1 MKRIIPILLCVL
13 ILLPSLSQIAAA
25 DSYGNYTDATNS
37 VVRVVVFWDATLK
50 YSDGSKKDC
59 KECVNAFGSG
69 FAVGKKGESVTYFVT
84 NRHVVEDDL
93 SGKTEDI
100 IDASGKKAKA
110 TYKLSGRYIMLD
122 DKDTRYPIEIVT
134 ENKGGPDLA
143 IIKLKTPVDLKQPVV
158 LHPFEDPLPLK
169 GSPVWSIGYP
179 GAQNIMLE
187 TDDEKE
193 YFNSSVD
200 RMSIGSG
207 VFSAVIDGSVAYGGG
222 TLIQTDVTINHGNSG
237 GPLVDGKGGVLGVC
251 TYGVTIDEQ
260 GNLIQG
266 MNFAV
271 SVNEVTKLLDK
282 HTIPY
287 RTVNNK
293 IGSLPVSVNLIV
305 IILAAIGVAAV
316 IVLIISGTQ
325 GQKPP
330 VQDKSAS
337 DEKKP
342 DNNNQNELPPT
353 QGYEPPDSQ
362 PSVPQPP
369 VSPSA
374 GSRYLMGITGPL
386 SDQKFDLTPGKRV
399 VLGRDTQ
406 KCNIIFP
413 QTAEGVSRVHCEI
426 YFDGQTTTI
435 RDLNSSHGTYVNGVK
450 LEPQKEVRLH
460 RALPI
465 DIGSDKNRFALQ

>member
-1 MKRIIPILLCVL
+1 MKRIIHILLCVL
-13 ILLPSLSQIAAA
+13 ILLPSLTNIVCAA
-25 DSYGNYTDATNS
+25 DSYGNYTDMTNS
-37 VVRVVVFWDATLK
+37 VVRVVVFWDVTYKFPDGTKKEYKEDAWAT
-50 YSDGSKKDC
+50 
-59 KECVNAFGSG
+59 GSG

-93 SGKTEDI
+93 SGTTKDLLDDFGRI
-100 IDASGKKAKA
+100 VKAS
-110 TYKLSGRYIMLD
+110 YKFAGRFIMLD
-122 DKDTRYPIEIVT
+122 DKGTRYPIEVVT

-143 IIKLKTPVDLKQPVV
+143 IVKLKEPIDLKQPAV
-158 LHPFEDPLPLK
+158 LHPFEDPLPLQ

-179 GAQNIMLE
+179 AAQNLILD

-193 YFNSSVD
+193 IFNSSVD

-251 TYGVTIDEQ
+251 TYGVTVDEQ
-260 GNLIQG
+260 GNVIQG

-293 IGSLPVSVNLIV
+293 IGNLPISVNLIV
-305 IILAAIGVAAV
+305 TILAAIGVAAV
-316 IVLIISGTQ
+316 IVLIISGKGDDQ
-325 GQKPP
+325 
-330 VQDKSAS
+330 
-337 DEKKP
+337 KKP
-342 DNNNQNELPPT
+342 VPETPSNEPDSNIQNALPPT
-353 QGYEPPDSQ
+353 QGYNPP
-362 PSVPQPP
+362 VPQPP
-369 VSPSA
+369 VSPSF
-374 GSRYLMGITGPL
+374 GSRYLIGITGSL
-386 SDQKFDLTPGKRV
+386 ADQKFDITPGKRV
-399 VLGRDTQ
+399 VLGRDPQ

-413 QTAEGVSRVHCEI
+413 QTTEGVSRVHCEI
-426 YFDGQTTTI
+426 FFDGQTTTI
-435 RDLNSSHGTYVNGVK
+435 RDLGSSHGTYVKGVK
-450 LEPQKEVRLH
+450 LEPQKEFRLH
-460 RALPI
+460 RGLPI